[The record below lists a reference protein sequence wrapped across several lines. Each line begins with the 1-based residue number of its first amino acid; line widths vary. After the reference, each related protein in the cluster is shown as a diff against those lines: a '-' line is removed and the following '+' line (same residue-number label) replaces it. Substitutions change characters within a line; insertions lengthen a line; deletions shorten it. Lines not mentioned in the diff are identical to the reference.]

1 MSGEHYKT
9 PRLILLGLIKRVQE
23 EKYIRDKRSCS
34 LADVPSKDIS
44 TEQFE
49 FAKHVGQ
56 FAVNIYY
63 ASWFVGLDCLD
74 WVWFGGGAQGLVL

>member
-1 MSGEHYKT
+1 MFFPDNLKEFGLTGEHYQT

-23 EKYIRDKRSCS
+23 EKYIRDKRSCN
-34 LADVPSKDIS
+34 ATDVPGKGIT
-44 TEQFE
+44 TEEFE

-63 ASWFVGLDCLD
+63 ASW
-74 WVWFGGGAQGLVL
+74 